1 MNAPVR
7 ALGDDR
13 VTVSAGE
20 EITQDD
26 NVFRVSPAV
35 TPSGGGEDTYRTTSV
50 ALGVDVPVE
59 EQRFQGNFAVNS
71 QRYDRFDVL
80 DLDGHDGSVRWLWKV
95 GGDLDGTIGYR
106 DTLALASLANVQAG
120 VQTAIPDTLAT
131 RVSVFETVYRPA
143 ARWRLRGGWRST
155 DQANSAIEYRISDA
169 NIDTLEAGADYVTRA
184 DNRLGLVIRSAD
196 GRLPNPQFVGTTFV
210 DNSYTER
217 AIAVLAQW
225 AVTGKSRVEASAGR
239 LERSYAQLPQRGYV
253 GPTYDAKYEW
263 RPIGRVVLEVSAHHG
278 LSLYEEVQVGFV
290 LSRGVSSR
298 LSLGLGDKVSLS
310 MAAEQAHRTYLG
322 DAGLVLGNLPP
333 TSEDLALRSLAV
345 SYKPI
350 PKMELAFALH
360 DARRVSTLQFSS
372 YRVDTGTLG
381 VRVRF

>member
-1 MNAPVR
+1 LNAPVL

-13 VTVSAGE
+13 VRVSAGE

-26 NVFRVSPAV
+26 NVFRVSPAAA
-35 TPSGGGEDTYRTTSV
+35 PSGGGEDTYRTTSV
-50 ALGVDVPVE
+50 ALDVDVPVE

-71 QRYDRFDVL
+71 QRYDRFDAL
-80 DLDGHDGSVRWLWKV
+80 DLDAHDGSVRWLWKA
-95 GGDLDGTIGYR
+95 GGNVDGTIGYR

-120 VQTAIPDTLAT
+120 VQTAIPNTLDTRA
-131 RVSVFETVYRPA
+131 SVLETVYRPA

-169 NIDTLEAGADYVTRA
+169 NIDALEAEADYVTRA

-196 GRLPNPQFVGTTFV
+196 GRLPNQQIVGTTFV
-210 DNSYTER
+210 DNSYSER
-217 AIAVLAQW
+217 SIAVLAQW
-225 AVTGKSRVEASAGR
+225 AVTSKSRVAASVGR
-239 LERSYAQLPQRGYV
+239 FERSYAQLPQRGYT

-263 RPIGRVVLEVSAHHG
+263 RPTGRVVLEVSAHHG
-278 LSLYEEVQVGFV
+278 LSPYEEVQVGFV

-298 LSLGLGDKVSLS
+298 LSLGLGDKVTLSLEG
-310 MAAEQAHRTYLG
+310 EQAHRTYLG
-322 DAGLVLGNLPP
+322 DAGLVLGSLPP

-345 SYKPI
+345 SYKPT
-350 PKMELAFALH
+350 PKVELTATLY
-360 DARRVSTLQFSS
+360 DAKRVSTLQFSS
-372 YRVDTGTLG
+372 YSVDTGTLG